1 MKHYSN
7 ANLALSAW
15 MADPAPPIGTAVV
28 GVGYFGRRHALCYTR
43 LAGSSLQALVDPDP
57 TTQSLAEHL
66 GVDWYSHVTDLPST
80 VRAVSIATPV
90 ASHYAL
96 AKTLLERG
104 LDVLLEKPIA
114 ETAAQAIELQRLA
127 DAKNCVLQIGH
138 IERFNPAFKFGP
150 ALLSRAHTIRTVR
163 TTHRPPRVGALDVVI
178 DLMIHDF
185 DLISYGVACP
195 LIDLQASGCSYGLTP
210 IDEAQVE
217 LVFANGCH
225 AHLHTYWGRG
235 AGQEDR
241 YMIAELGNNE
251 TWMMDF
257 NRRASFR
264 ATFCGPIHSLG
275 NSGNPALVFA
285 AQNSSGGEHDTL
297 SLQLASFLNASRRR
311 AVPRVTSEDGHVA
324 LGLAQQVRQRILQ
337 SAQ

>member
-1 MKHYSN
+1 
-7 ANLALSAW
+7 
-15 MADPAPPIGTAVV
+15 
-28 GVGYFGRRHALCYTR
+28 
-43 LAGSSLQALVDPDP
+43 
-57 TTQSLAEHL
+57 
-66 GVDWYSHVTDLPST
+66 
-80 VRAVSIATPV
+80 
-90 ASHYAL
+90 
-96 AKTLLERG
+96 

-150 ALLSRAHTIRTVR
+150 VLLSRAHTIRTAR
-163 TTHRPPRVGALDVVI
+163 TTQRPPRVGALDVVI

-185 DLISYGVACP
+185 DLILYGVGCP

-217 LVFANGCH
+217 LTFANGCR
-225 AHLHTYWGRG
+225 ADLGAYWGHG

-241 YMIAELGNNE
+241 YMIAELSNNE

-264 ATFCGPIHSLG
+264 TTFCDPIHNLSNG
-275 NSGNPALVFA
+275 GSPALLSA
-285 AQNSSGGEHDTL
+285 AQNYSGGKHDTL
-297 SLQLASFLNASRRR
+297 SLQLASFLNASRHR
-311 AVPRVTSEDGHVA
+311 AVPRVTPEDGHAA
-324 LGLAQQVRQRILQ
+324 LDLAQRVRQRILQ
-337 SAQ
+337 SA